1 MFILPLGIERDSGFS
16 FSKRHKSLT
25 VRVRDLTQVQ
35 VGTRL
40 QSTIKK
46 ERAVIGMKSA
56 ERTQGVKT
64 FSEEHYDSSQAGK
77 SEMPDNIVSLV
88 NKRLTIYYLRT

>member
-25 VRVRDLTQVQ
+25 VRVRDLTKVQ

-46 ERAVIGMKSA
+46 RTGGDRDEICGENA
-56 ERTQGVKT
+56 ESKNFQ
-64 FSEEHYDSSQAGK
+64 
-77 SEMPDNIVSLV
+77 
-88 NKRLTIYYLRT
+88 

>member
-1 MFILPLGIERDSGFS
+1 MFILPLGIE
-16 FSKRHKSLT
+16 KTL
-25 VRVRDLTQVQ
+25 RVFHLEVQ

-46 ERAVIGMKSA
+46 ERAVIGMKSV
-56 ERTQGVKT
+56 EVTQRVKT
-64 FSEEHYDSSQAGK
+64 FSEEHCDSSQAGK

-88 NKRLTIYYLRT
+88 NKRLLIYYTRTSET

>member
-1 MFILPLGIERDSGFS
+1 MMKDIA
-16 FSKRHKSLT
+16 K
-25 VRVRDLTQVQ
+25 VQ

-40 QSTIKK
+40 QSTIKN

-56 ERTQGVKT
+56 EITQRVKT
-64 FSEEHYDSSQAGK
+64 FSEGQYDPSQAGK

-88 NKRLTIYYLRT
+88 NKRLLIYYMRTLKT

>member
-16 FSKRHKSLT
+16 FSKRQKSFT

-56 ERTQGVKT
+56 ERTQRVKT
-64 FSEEHYDSSQAGK
+64 FSEEHCDSSQAGK